1 MSPDSGPGAGPG
13 PGSGAGVVP
22 GSGAG
27 MVPGGGGAGVVPG
40 SGAGV
45 VPGGG
50 AGVVPGEDLALI
62 AAQFGAA
69 LRAAGVP
76 ADPGRCQR
84 FAWAVTVARPVTLSG
99 LYLCA
104 LATLVASKEHVG
116 TLRRVFGAVFGGVPD
131 LPPAGYGGPPAPER
145 PGPEPAGPAAADI
158 LRDAARAAQAH
169 AVRPVIGHEEPVPAG
184 DDSEPGDEQLAA
196 RELLASATERLA
208 STDFAELSPAELL
221 MLSGLMRK
229 LTLAVPM
236 RRSRRPRPTA
246 HGGRTDLRATLRHAR
261 RTGGHPLRLARRA
274 PLMEPRRLVVLCD
287 ISGSMEPYA
296 RAMLQLLYCAAGGA
310 DAEVFTFATRLTRL
324 TGTLTHTR
332 PALALQQAGQA
343 APDWLGGTKTG
354 ESIKEFNNSYG
365 RRGMARGAVVVIISD
380 GWDTGDPEILGREME
395 RLSRVAHRVVW
406 VNPRT
411 QSPEYRPLAG
421 GMAAAWPYCD
431 AEVSA
436 HTLHALDDLT
446 TALAH
451 PGRRRAPAPQLGA
464 GPAARRRA
472 EAPARHRAPARS

>member
-1 MSPDSGPGAGPG
+1 MVMSD
-13 PGSGAGVVP
+13 
-22 GSGAG
+22 
-27 MVPGGGGAGVVPG
+27 
-40 SGAGV
+40 
-45 VPGGG
+45 
-50 AGVVPGEDLALI
+50 DLALT
-62 AAQFGAA
+62 AARFGAA

-76 ADPGRCQR
+76 ADPGRCER
-84 FAWAVTVARPVTLSG
+84 FARAVTVARPTDGHG

-104 LATLVASKEHVG
+104 LATLISSQAQIEA
-116 TLRRVFGAVFGGVPD
+116 LNRVFAAMFGSLPD
-131 LPPAGYGGPPAPER
+131 LADRPGDQEAHDLPGADDRTSPSPGDILAQAALAARMHAAQDPPAPRER
-145 PGPEPAGPAAADI
+145 TPDPAARQTRDQQAPDGQAGPEADGGWRRADSPADGEDQAPGPEEDGWAGRPA
-158 LRDAARAAQAH
+158 
-169 AVRPVIGHEEPVPAG
+169 
-184 DDSEPGDEQLAA
+184 
-196 RELLASATERLA
+196 LASAAERLA
-208 STDFAELSPAELL
+208 GKDFAELSPAELL

-229 LTLAVPM
+229 LTLAVPL

-261 RTGGHPLRLARRA
+261 RTGGHPLWLARRA

-324 TGTLTHTR
+324 TGSLAHVR
-332 PALALQQAGQA
+332 PDLALQQAGQA
-343 APDWLGGTKTG
+343 APDWLGGTKIG
-354 ESIKEFNNSYG
+354 ESIREFNNSYG

-395 RLSRVAHRVVW
+395 RLSRVAHRIVW

-431 AEVSA
+431 AVVSA

-451 PGRRRAPAPQLGA
+451 PAR
-464 GPAARRRA
+464 AARHLA
-472 EAPARHRAPARS
+472 QAP